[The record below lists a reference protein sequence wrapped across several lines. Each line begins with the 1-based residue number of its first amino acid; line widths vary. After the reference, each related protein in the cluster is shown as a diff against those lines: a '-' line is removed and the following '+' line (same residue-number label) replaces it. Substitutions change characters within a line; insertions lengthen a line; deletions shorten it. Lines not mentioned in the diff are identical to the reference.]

1 MARGCLPTNPTHPT
15 RHLAVR
21 DEAWQDVTEL
31 QHPREL
37 FLVPPRVLVVDLTF
51 RESLSIG
58 QASAPPRRVAGGR
71 GPRAG
76 PVPERGDRGTRLSDP
91 RSSIAGLGSP
101 GCGLSLDP
109 APASKGPSRRGTGS
123 GYCAR
128 RRRGCRWQCVWSS
141 SGGSCR
147 WYIQEP
153 SWRRPPGQWERG
165 GTDVAGCVP
174 PRVCRGTAPI
184 PTARST
190 VAKKGVRS
198 RGGGPY
204 PTRGRCRARPFFHQA
219 SARPPVRSPS
229 RLTARGRA
237 RPPPQGVKSACRRLD
252 AAQRR
257 SARRADAGEACFFSS
272 RWCLPRHPRRLGTR
286 RRVAVSRRTP
296 LHGRVS
302 SFTAPLTLPRSLAGG
317 CAAAPT
323 LPRHP
328 PPLFLPLRSRG
339 RGSSA

>member
-76 PVPERGDRGTRLSDP
+76 PVPERGDRGARLSDP

-123 GYCAR
+123 GYCADGAEGAAGNVCGAR
-128 RRRGCRWQCVWSS
+128 RAGAAVGTFRNQVGGGRQG
-141 SGGSCR
+141 SGS
-147 WYIQEP
+147 
-153 SWRRPPGQWERG
+153 G

-184 PTARST
+184 PTDRST
-190 VAKKGVRS
+190 VAAQGVRS

-237 RPPPQGVKSACRRLD
+237 RPPPQGVKSACRLLD
-252 AAQRR
+252 AAQSR

-272 RWCLPRHPRRLGTR
+272 RLCLPRHPRRLGTR

-296 LHGRVS
+296 LHGPVS